1 MSTNF
6 MIQYVLANLFQS
18 LYQRDNLIQ
27 YQDIKSANNGVEYFY
42 NRYFNTRTT
51 FDILTHLNDH
61 LLHKIPNDT
70 NFPIE
75 NTITFP
81 NDNITPSLYQVFQ
94 LLRPAIN
101 HVALHQPERD
111 SSDGL
116 QTNEKIILGSHKSS
130 ILQFNETALPKSLQL
145 ENINRSYSMKVL
157 NDASKE
163 VLSRLNSFKLQRTS
177 IKSEVIDIDEQI
189 EKLNQLKNDMN
200 ERLSLISQNEMKLKD
215 TAVAIKTRK
224 DFVKEYGL
232 TNKEENNC
240 DDDILD
246 KYLTESKSFL
256 EDYNMNI
263 YERTGS
269 LPSSSQT
276 DSPSMPQMFLP
287 DSASDIMSN
296 SEELSKFYDGP
307 HRKQKYISTSLQEI
321 YQPGSTV
328 AIFKKAHDDDITC
341 LDFDFPFGTMIT
353 AGYMDHTMKIWDLSA
368 RKQIGL
374 LEGHYASINCI
385 QMDPNFNLVVS
396 GSKDATLKLW
406 NIDLATEEGK
416 DYGLKLNKPT
426 CIHSF
431 DSHKAEINALSLDR
445 EILVSASKDKTIK
458 QWDLKTGKCI
468 QNLDVAFTG
477 TKSPKVNQKSFTLLD
492 PPIVGAL
499 QCFETALATGT
510 KDGLIR
516 LWDLRAGKVVRTI
529 EGHDGAITALK
540 FDSTHLLT
548 GSVDQ
553 TVRLWDLR
561 YGNEVDK
568 FYFESPISNVHFDNQ
583 RIVISTQSTSSVY
596 DRISR
601 QQWDCAQPVDFSST
615 VSTSQYKDGY
625 MIEGRSNGNVSVWSV

>member
-1 MSTNF
+1 
-6 MIQYVLANLFQS
+6 MIQYVLRNLYQS
-18 LYQRDNLIQ
+18 LNQRDNLLK
-27 YQDIKSANNGVEYFY
+27 YQDIKSANNGVDYFY
-42 NRYFNTRTT
+42 NRYFNSRTT
-51 FDILTHLNDH
+51 FNILTHINDH
-61 LLHKIPNDT
+61 LLKDIPKEST
-70 NFPIE
+70 FPID
-75 NTITFP
+75 NTVEFP
-81 NDNITPSLYQVFQ
+81 NDEITPSLFQVFQ
-94 LLRPAIN
+94 LLRSAIDQ
-101 HVALHQPERD
+101 AAQHQ
-111 SSDGL
+111 SDKRTSELDQG
-116 QTNEKIILGSHKSS
+116 NHKSS
-130 ILQFNETALPKSLQL
+130 TLQYNETNLPSSLQL
-145 ENINRSYSMKVL
+145 ENINRSYSIKVL
-157 NDASKE
+157 NDTSKE
-163 VLSRLNSFKLQRTS
+163 VLLRLNNFKLQRTC
-177 IKSEVIDIDEQI
+177 IKSEVKDVDEQI
-189 EKLNQLKNDMN
+189 ARLNQLKNDMN
-200 ERLSLISQNEMKLKD
+200 ERVHLLSQNEMKLKD
-215 TAVAIKTRK
+215 TALAIKTRK

-246 KYLTESKSFL
+246 RYLTESKSFL
-256 EDYNMNI
+256 EDYNMNT
-263 YERTGS
+263 YQRAGS
-269 LPSSSQT
+269 LPASSQT

-287 DSASDIMSN
+287 DSASDIMST

-328 AIFKKAHDDDITC
+328 ALFKKAHDDDITC

-406 NIDLATEEGK
+406 NIDLATEEGN
-416 DYGLKLNKPT
+416 DFGIKLDKSC
-426 CIHSF
+426 CIHSL

-458 QWDLKTGKCI
+458 QWDLKSGKCI

-477 TKSPKVNQKSFTLLD
+477 TKSPKVEQESFSLLD
-492 PPIVGAL
+492 PPIVGGL
-499 QCFETALATGT
+499 QCFENALATGT

-516 LWDLRAGKVVRTI
+516 LWDLRSGKVVRTI
-529 EGHDGAITALK
+529 EGHEGAITTLK
-540 FDSTHLLT
+540 FDSRNLLT

-568 FYFESPISNVHFDNQ
+568 FSFESPISNVHFDSQ
-583 RIVISTQSTSSVY
+583 RIVISTKSTSSVY
-596 DRISR
+596 DRISL
-601 QQWDCAQPVDFSST
+601 QQWDCTPPVDFSST
-615 VSTSQYKDGY
+615 VSSGQYKDGY
-625 MIEGRSNGNVSVWSV
+625 MIEGRSNGNVTVWSV